1 MACVMRSTTI
11 QSHPTEAPSRYIDFG
26 ITENNRSHLEELS
39 SPELVVPT
47 SDPSQQHI
55 SSSPAVVRSD
65 NSVAPPR
72 SQQACVAEI
81 GAITESVPFGI
92 LEGLTEEQLEDANAE
107 PRDASSSK
115 LSQQEYTARQH
126 FNYSQAQPVKP
137 KEGRFSRN
145 ILSWLSRPVLQRAS
159 NPRRTNSSRYT
170 IASITSQSS
179 YADTSSTDCT
189 SLNTLSSTAPPSSFA
204 SSRTSATTGLETES
218 VFVHLNS
225 RHIYIWNREQNVYMG
240 KLLGCPP
247 PVRMS
252 TEWENVIRVRLLGD
266 LYAVLQ
272 SLPHS
277 LPRDRTVVE
286 AELCMMGKCANPL
299 EELEM
304 IPTILIRCGGKR
316 CKKAVENAVD
326 DLDYLKNFSHGRVV
340 VHRQAPRFA
349 STTTNSQ
356 DLSPRPLSPSEDS
369 TSVEVAV
376 SENASAC
383 GLPIRTKHLGL
394 GRFCTL
400 GGLIQVNGKVYGL
413 TTAHALVSLPN
424 QPSSMTASDYDSG
437 SDSNFSGSMTLPSR
451 KTSRELKRMETECG
465 LGCQTENWMDA
476 KLGPYSYLTK
486 RQPPGTNNAYP
497 VSDASDFALIEI
509 VEELSAMP
517 NSYRTS
523 DHGRCNSRTSDH
535 ESHNLQTI
543 TKLGS
548 PLSEKSAKQVS
559 IIRTFSDVRRGHLLS
574 GDHVILDKGAIFS
587 TKKIELDC
595 ALGMFTA
602 SYQRTLDANEIPEPG
617 SSGAWV
623 VQGSSLLGIIIAVYD
638 NEPYAHMLDITNVF
652 QDIRALLSD
661 GEQIPSVLVGG
672 RAPLGNPSQ
681 RNTNSLAVDLAKR
694 CLTRFSKKKPAYAP
708 LPVHINSFDD
718 ENHTLPRAGLTPQR
732 YSFKFGADL
741 AKRCLARF
749 SRTEPLL
756 LPRHHQQQAFTTDPE
771 KLNSRTE
778 QVGRTDRFLLVV
790 LVLASSCVY
799 LVSITFVLL
808 GAINNWDF
816 RTLLQSRSCFQTSPI
831 LSTH

>member
-26 ITENNRSHLEELS
+26 VTENNRSHLEELS

-72 SQQACVAEI
+72 SQQACVAKI
-81 GAITESVPFGI
+81 GAITGSVPFGI

-137 KEGRFSRN
+137 KEGSFSRN

-170 IASITSQSS
+170 NASITSQSS

-252 TEWENVIRVRLLGD
+252 TEWENVVRVRLLGD

-286 AELCMMGKCANPL
+286 AELCMMGRCANPL

-326 DLDYLKNFSHGRVV
+326 DLDYLKNFSQGRVV

-349 STTTNSQ
+349 STTPNSR
-356 DLSPRPLSPSEDS
+356 DLSLRPLSLSDEPR
-369 TSVEVAV
+369 SVEVAV

-394 GRFCTL
+394 DRFCTL

-437 SDSNFSGSMTLPSR
+437 SDSSFSDSMTLPSL
-451 KTSRELKRMETECG
+451 KTSRELRRMEIECG
-465 LGCQTENWMDA
+465 LESQTENWTDA

-486 RQPPGTNNAYP
+486 RQPQGTNNAYP

-509 VEELSAMP
+509 AEELSAMP

-523 DHGRCNSRTSDH
+523 DHGRSNSDH
-535 ESHNLQTI
+535 ERPNLQTI

-574 GDHVILDKGAIFS
+574 GDHAILDKGAIFS

-602 SYQRTLDANEIPEPG
+602 SDQRTFDANGIPERG

-652 QDIRALLSD
+652 HDIRALLSD

-672 RAPLGNPSQ
+672 RASLGISLLGNTRSF
-681 RNTNSLAVDLAKR
+681 TADLAER
-694 CLTRFSKKKPAYAP
+694 CSTGLSSKKPSYAP
-708 LPVHINSFDD
+708 LPVDSNAFSGSFNILSIPLDR
-718 ENHTLPRAGLTPQR
+718 NTNNLT
-732 YSFKFGADL
+732 ADL
-741 AKRCLARF
+741 AKRCLAPF
-749 SRTEPLL
+749 SGKAPQNSL
-756 LPRHHQQQAFTTDPE
+756 LPRYSRSSSHCQQQAAAATPDHE
-771 KLNSRTE
+771 TE
-778 QVGRTDRFLLVV
+778 QVGLIRFFLMVG

-799 LVSITFVLL
+799 LVSITFALL
-808 GAINNWDF
+808 GAINNWDS
-816 RTLLQSRSCFQTSPI
+816 RTLLHSRSCFQTSPI
-831 LSTH
+831 LSAQ

>member
-1 MACVMRSTTI
+1 MACVMRAPTAE
-11 QSHPTEAPSRYIDFG
+11 SHPTDAPSRYIDFSVSKTRETQ
-26 ITENNRSHLEELS
+26 IEELS

-65 NSVAPPR
+65 NPVAHPR
-72 SQQACVAEI
+72 NQQACVAKI
-81 GAITESVPFGI
+81 GAVAESIPFVI
-92 LEGLTEEQLEDANAE
+92 LEGVTEEQVEDANAE
-107 PRDASSSK
+107 PRDATSSA
-115 LSQQEYTARQH
+115 LPQQEYTARQH
-126 FNYSQAQPVKP
+126 FNHSQAQPAKL

-145 ILSWLSRPVLQRAS
+145 ILSWLSQPVLQRAS
-159 NPRRTNSSRYT
+159 NLRRTNSSRYT

-179 YADTSSTDCT
+179 YSATSSTYCT
-189 SLNTLSSTAPPSSFA
+189 SFNTLPSTAPPSSFA
-204 SSRTSATTGLETES
+204 SSRTSATTSLETES

-225 RHIYIWNREQNVYMG
+225 QHIYIWNREQNVYMG

-247 PVRMS
+247 PVRMN

-272 SLPHS
+272 SLPRS

-286 AELCMMGKCANPL
+286 AELCMMGKCTNPS

-316 CKKAVENAVD
+316 CKKAVENAVN
-326 DLDYLKNFSHGRVV
+326 DLDYLKNFSQGRVV

-349 STTTNSQ
+349 STTSNSQ
-356 DLSPRPLSPSEDS
+356 DLSARPLSPFDDS

-376 SENASAC
+376 PENASAC
-383 GLPIRTKHLGL
+383 GLRIRTKHFGL

-437 SDSNFSGSMTLPSR
+437 SDSSFSGSMTLSWR
-451 KTSRELKRMETECG
+451 KTSRELERMETECG

-523 DHGRCNSRTSDH
+523 DHGRCNSRTSDY

-574 GDHVILDKGAIFS
+574 GDQVILDKGAIFS

-602 SYQRTLDANEIPEPG
+602 SYQRTFDANEIPERG

-638 NEPYAHMLDITNVF
+638 DEPYAHMLDITNVF

-681 RNTNSLAVDLAKR
+681 RNTNSLAADLAER
-694 CLTRFSKKKPAYAP
+694 CLTRFSKKKATYAP
-708 LPVHINSFDD
+708 VPVHGNASSDS
-718 ENHTLPRAGLTPQR
+718 HTLSAVVPTSRR
-732 YSFKFGADL
+732 YSFKFGAYL
-741 AKRCLARF
+741 AEWSFTRWFRK
-749 SRTEPLL
+749 EPPNPL
-756 LPRHHQQQAFTTDPE
+756 LPRHSSSSSGHYQQQAVTTDPE
-771 KLNSRTE
+771 KPDHGTE
-778 QVGRTDRFLLVV
+778 QVGRTNRFLL
-790 LVLASSCVY
+790 LGLFIASSCVFVVFVVI
-799 LVSITFVLL
+799 VSLIV
-808 GAINNWDF
+808 
-816 RTLLQSRSCFQTSPI
+816 SS
-831 LSTH
+831 